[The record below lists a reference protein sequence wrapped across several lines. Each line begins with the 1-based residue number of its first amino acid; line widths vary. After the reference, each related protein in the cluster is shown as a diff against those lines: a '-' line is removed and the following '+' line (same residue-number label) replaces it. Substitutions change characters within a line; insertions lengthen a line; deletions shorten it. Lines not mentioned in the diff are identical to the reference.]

1 MTNTMK
7 SSEDK
12 MAKRKNRNTDGQLNQ
27 IHEKTSWI
35 FLPRPKEIM

>member
-12 MAKRKNRNTDGQLNQ
+12 MAIKKNKNTAGQLNQ
-27 IHEKTSWI
+27 VHVKTSWYSC
-35 FLPRPKEIM
+35 LE